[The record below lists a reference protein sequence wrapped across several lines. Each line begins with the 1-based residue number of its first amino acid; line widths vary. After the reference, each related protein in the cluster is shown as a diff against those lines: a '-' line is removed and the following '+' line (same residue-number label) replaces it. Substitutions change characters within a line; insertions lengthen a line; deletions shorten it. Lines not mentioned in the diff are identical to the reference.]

1 MKLVVTDN
9 RIDKKCERSLRARGF
24 ELVKLP
30 SFSLLQKPVSAHPDM
45 LFFTAKG
52 RLVCH
57 RDYFSAAERE
67 ILQIANASGLSIFI
81 SDEDMGAEYPED
93 VLFNAAAIGDKLI
106 CRRDTVSNP
115 VAELYPEDKIINV
128 RQGYAKC
135 SVCAVNDNAIITADP
150 SIAGAAEKN
159 GIDVLPI
166 SRGGV
171 RLNGYD
177 CGFIG
182 GASGYCAGTAIFF
195 GDPETHPDAAL
206 IRRTLD
212 AKEIDCL
219 ALSGDTLTDFGGI
232 ICFPKKNGLIIAIC
246 P

>member
-182 GASGYCAGTAIFF
+182 GASGCDGENVYFCGNI
-195 GDPETHPDAAL
+195 DLHPDGERIRDFCERQGRKAISLSDDPLYDYGTL
-206 IRRTLD
+206 IF
-212 AKEIDCL
+212 I
-219 ALSGDTLTDFGGI
+219 
-232 ICFPKKNGLIIAIC
+232 
-246 P
+246 

>member
-1 MKLVVTDN
+1 MKRVVTDN
-9 RIDKKCERSLRARGF
+9 RIDEKCDHSLRARGF

-67 ILQIANASGLSIFI
+67 ILQIANASGLSIFL

-150 SIAGAAEKN
+150 SIARAAEKN

-182 GASGYCAGTAIFF
+182 GASGCDGENVYFCGNI
-195 GDPETHPDAAL
+195 DLHPDGEKIRAFCERQGRKAISLSDDPLYDYGTL
-206 IRRTLD
+206 IF
-212 AKEIDCL
+212 I
-219 ALSGDTLTDFGGI
+219 
-232 ICFPKKNGLIIAIC
+232 
-246 P
+246 